1 MLGESLSRAKILNET
16 ERINK
21 LQDAKDA
28 KKKKVTGMKD
38 ASSERKTL
46 KPCGRKRKQNPVVEK
61 EMIQEIETQGASSS
75 IRCQLKRLYLY
86 NLKFFLLIS

>member
-38 ASSERKTL
+38 ASSKKKNSKTTWP
-46 KPCGRKRKQNPVVEK
+46 KKKAK
-61 EMIQEIETQGASSS
+61 SS
-75 IRCQLKRLYLY
+75 
-86 NLKFFLLIS
+86 